1 MKDYL
6 VYKSN
11 DIINASY
18 SLTVREQR
26 LLLACISQIKS
37 DEELSDKNSFTLTV
51 DEARDL
57 FYSKKDRRNAYR
69 DLVLATEKLFD
80 RKIVM
85 QSEDGKKERLT
96 RWVSTVDFDHE
107 EMTAT
112 LYFHDQIKPYI
123 SQLKDNFTKYRL
135 KHIAELSS
143 VYAIRVYEM
152 IVSWHGQNKSFD
164 EMTIDDFRNAL
175 DLGRKYK
182 QFGELRKFVIE
193 KAVEQINE
201 RTNYELEIQ
210 AKKRGRSFHKLQFRF
225 NQKEADKLEEEKR
238 KLRREQQKTDR
249 LTGAEYRDPET
260 VDMFNKLS
268 DKQITFIAHN
278 HVFQEHLGGLGK
290 LPLGENFGS
299 ERVINSAVSFLKKGE
314 FDEVTKYIIQGTL
327 KKVKQS

>member
-1 MKDYL
+1 MKDNL
-6 VYKSN
+6 IYKSN

-18 SLTVREQR
+18 SLTVKEQR

-37 DEELSDKNSFTLTV
+37 DEELGEKNSFSLTV

-69 DLVLATEKLFD
+69 DLVLATERLFD

-96 RWVSTVDFDHE
+96 RWVSTVDFDHD

-152 IVSWHGQNKSFD
+152 IVAWHGQNKSFE
-164 EMTIDDFRNAL
+164 EMTIDDFRTAL
-175 DLGRKYK
+175 NLGRKYK

-193 KAVEQINE
+193 KSVEQINE
-201 RTNYELEIQ
+201 RTNYDLEIQ
-210 AKKRGRSFHKLQFRF
+210 GKKRGRSFYKLQFRF
-225 NQKEADKLEEEKR
+225 NQKETDKLEEEQR
-238 KLRREQQKTDR
+238 KLKREQRNADK
-249 LTGAEYRDPET
+249 LAVIEHRDDNT
-260 VDMFNKLS
+260 VDIFNKLS
-268 DKQITFIAHN
+268 DKQIAFVAKN

-290 LPLGENFGS
+290 LPTGEQYGS
-299 ERVINSAVSFLKKGE
+299 ESVINSAVAYLKKGE
-314 FDEVTKYIIQGTL
+314 FDEVTKYVIQGTL
-327 KKVKQS
+327 KKIKQD